1 MYVVLMREDSCGPI
15 HQMLFEHYD
24 EAKQYFKHMCEF
36 YFFCKL
42 CQILEE
48 NDHDV

>member
-1 MYVVLMREDSCGPI
+1 MYIVLMREDSCGPI

-24 EAKQYFKHMCEF
+24 EAKEYFQRMREY

-42 CQILEE
+42 CLVLEGNE
-48 NDHDV
+48 HD